1 MELMIHR
8 KTIGTLL
15 SLLMLAMATGAK
27 AQGADMRVG
36 ELLNGGDW
44 FALEAEYPALKD
56 SVQTPMLRLMSE
68 ALLGHYF
75 NRPDKTVACTDS
87 LLRNHQAEL
96 GLGNITSM
104 LFVKAAAEA
113 KRGNHGAAA
122 DMLCDFAAQLR
133 AQGVEMNYTTI
144 DQVAQYYGKF
154 RTCPPM
160 SAVRPANDA
169 VIAMTNDS
177 IVLKI
182 KNDTVHRG
190 TVMHVPVTVGGNE
203 YRAIFDTGAG
213 STFMSAAFAKK
224 VGIRVI
230 ADSLRIQGSGMVYGQ
245 VGVVDSMRIGGI
257 TVRNVPVTINP
268 DTTLNRVEDIDFLIG
283 ADIMTLLGEVQIFPH
298 DGRIVVPAQ
307 PTPKPASG
315 SNMYIDNMALI
326 VKGGSNGKTYGFFL
340 DTGNGTAVLSYS
352 FYKINKAEIDVKARR
367 TKRLTGG
374 IGAVEERDVLILP
387 VWNISLGGRDIELLD
402 VAVSLEDSR
411 LVPYAGNIGMAVIN
425 QFDKVTVNFKD
436 CFVVFE

>member
-1 MELMIHR
+1 MIYR
-8 KTIGTLL
+8 NIVKTLL
-15 SLLMLAMATGAK
+15 CLLMLAMAAVGVK
-27 AQGADMRVG
+27 AQTADIRVG

-44 FALEAEYPALKD
+44 FALEAEYPLLRD
-56 SVQTPMLRLMSE
+56 SVQTPLLRLMSE

-75 NRPDKTVACTDS
+75 NRPDETVACTDS

-96 GLGNITSM
+96 GLGNIMSM

-122 DMLCDFAAQLR
+122 DILIDFAAQLR
-133 AQGVEMNYTTI
+133 AQGVEMDYTTI
-144 DQVAQYYGKF
+144 DQVAQHYGKF

-160 SAVRPANDA
+160 SVVRSADDA
-169 VIAMTNDS
+169 VIAMTNDN

-182 KNDTVHRG
+182 ENDTVQRG
-190 TVMHVPVTVGGNE
+190 TMMHVPVTVGGNE

-224 VGIRVI
+224 AGVRVI

-245 VGVVDSMRIGGI
+245 VGWADSIRIGGI

-268 DTTLNRVEDIDFLIG
+268 DTTLNKVEDIDFLIG

-298 DGRIVVPAQ
+298 DGRIVVPAR

-315 SNMYIDNMALI
+315 SNMYIDNMAPI
-326 VKGGSNGKTYGFFL
+326 MKGGSGGKTYGFFL
-340 DTGNGTAVLSYS
+340 DTGNGNAALSYS
-352 FYKINKAEIDVKARR
+352 FYKSNKAEIDMKARR
-367 TKRLTGG
+367 VKRLTGG

-387 VWNISLGGRDIELLD
+387 VWNISLGGEDVELRD

-411 LVPYAGNIGMAVIN
+411 LVPHAGNIGMAVIN
-425 QFDKVTVNFKD
+425 RFDKVTVNFND

>member
-1 MELMIHR
+1 MIYR

-15 SLLMLAMATGAK
+15 CLFMLAMVTDAK
-27 AQGADMRVG
+27 AQTADMRVG

-44 FALEAEYPALKD
+44 FALEAEYPALRD
-56 SVQTPMLRLMSE
+56 SIQTPLLRLMAE

-75 NRPDKTVACTDS
+75 NRPDETVACTDS

-113 KRGNHGAAA
+113 KRGNHGEAA
-122 DMLCDFAAQLR
+122 DMLSDFAAQLR
-133 AQGVEMNYTTI
+133 AQGVEMDYTTI
-144 DQVAQYYGKF
+144 DQVAQHYGKF

-160 SAVRPANDA
+160 SVVRSANDA

-182 KNDTVHRG
+182 KNDTVRRG
-190 TVMHVPVTVGGNE
+190 TVMRVPVMVGGKE
-203 YRAIFDTGAG
+203 HKAIFDTGAG
-213 STFMSAAFAKK
+213 STFMSAEFAER
-224 VGIRVI
+224 VGVRVI
-230 ADSLRIQGSGMVYGQ
+230 ADSLMIQGGSMVYGQ
-245 VGVVDSMRIGGI
+245 VGVADSMRIGGI
-257 TVRNVPVTINP
+257 TVRNIPVTINP

-283 ADIMTLLGEVQIFPH
+283 ADIMALLGEVQIFPH
-298 DGRIVVPAQ
+298 DGRIVVPAR
-307 PTPKPASG
+307 PTPKPVSG
-315 SNMYIDNMALI
+315 SNMYIDNMAPI
-326 VKGGSNGKTYGFFL
+326 VKGGSGGKTYGFFL
-340 DTGNGTAVLSYS
+340 DTGNGTAALSRS
-352 FYKINKAEIDVKARR
+352 FYERNKTEIDMKARR
-367 TKRLTGG
+367 VKRLTGG
-374 IGAVEERDVLILP
+374 IGAVEERDVLILT
-387 VWNISLGGRDIELLD
+387 VWNISLGGRDVELRD

-411 LVPYAGNIGMAVIN
+411 LVPHAGNIGMAAIN

>member
-1 MELMIHR
+1 MIYR

-15 SLLMLAMATGAK
+15 CLFMLAMVTDAK
-27 AQGADMRVG
+27 AQTADMRVG

-44 FALEAEYPALKD
+44 FALEAEYPALRD
-56 SVQTPMLRLMSE
+56 SIQTPLLRLMAE

-75 NRPDKTVACTDS
+75 NRPDETVACTDS

-113 KRGNHGAAA
+113 KRGNHGEAA
-122 DMLCDFAAQLR
+122 DMLSDFAAQLR
-133 AQGVEMNYTTI
+133 AQGVEMDYTTI
-144 DQVAQYYGKF
+144 DQVAQHYGKF

-160 SAVRPANDA
+160 SVVWSANDA

-182 KNDTVHRG
+182 KNDTVRRG
-190 TVMHVPVTVGGNE
+190 TVMRVPVMVGGKE
-203 YRAIFDTGAG
+203 HKAIFDTGAG
-213 STFMSAAFAKK
+213 STFMSAEFAER
-224 VGIRVI
+224 VGVRGV
-230 ADSLRIQGSGMVYGQ
+230 ADSLMIQGGSMVYGQ
-245 VGVVDSMRIGGI
+245 VGVADSMRIGGI
-257 TVRNVPVTINP
+257 TVRNIPVTINP

-283 ADIMTLLGEVQIFPH
+283 ADIMALLGEVQIFPH
-298 DGRIVVPAQ
+298 DGRIVVPAR
-307 PTPKPASG
+307 PTPKPVSG
-315 SNMYIDNMALI
+315 SNMYIDNMAPI
-326 VKGGSNGKTYGFFL
+326 VKGGSGGKTYGFFL
-340 DTGNGTAVLSYS
+340 DTGNGTAALSRS
-352 FYKINKAEIDVKARR
+352 FYERNKTEIDMKARR
-367 TKRLTGG
+367 VKRLTGG

-387 VWNISLGGRDIELLD
+387 AWNISLGGRDVELRD
-402 VAVSLEDSR
+402 VVVSLEDSR
-411 LVPYAGNIGMAVIN
+411 LVPHAGNIGMAVIN

>member
-1 MELMIHR
+1 MIYR

-27 AQGADMRVG
+27 AQTADMRVG

-44 FALEAEYPALKD
+44 FALEAEYPALRD
-56 SVQTPMLRLMSE
+56 SVHTPMLRLMSE

-75 NRPDKTVACTDS
+75 NRPDETVACTDS

-113 KRGNHGAAA
+113 KSGNHGAAA
-122 DMLCDFAAQLR
+122 DMLNDFAAQLR
-133 AQGVEMNYTTI
+133 AQGIEMDYTTI
-144 DQVAQYYGKF
+144 DQVAQHYGKF

-182 KNDTVHRG
+182 KNDTVQRG
-190 TVMHVPVTVGGNE
+190 TMMHVPVTVGGNE

-224 VGIRVI
+224 AGVRVI
-230 ADSLRIQGSGMVYGQ
+230 ADSLRIQGCGMVYGQ
-245 VGVVDSMRIGGI
+245 VGVADSMRIGGI

-283 ADIMTLLGEVQIFPH
+283 EDIMALLGEVQIFPH
-298 DGRIVVPAQ
+298 DGRIVVPAR

-340 DTGNGTAVLSYS
+340 DTGNGNAALSYS
-352 FYKINKAEIDVKARR
+352 FYKSNKTEIDMKARR

-387 VWNISLGGRDIELLD
+387 TWNISLGGRDIELRD

-411 LVPYAGNIGMAVIN
+411 IVPHAGNIGMAAIN
-425 QFDKVTVNFKD
+425 QFNKVTVNFKD